1 MLLFCFLLCV
11 AQNGAFIQ
19 PCVTCCHT
27 MPAGDCAVGPR
38 AAEILEEKGRSTEQS
53 VVLLLASV
61 RKLLCQWLK
70 LQQQTSLQSLW
81 FSQQDG

>member
-1 MLLFCFLLCV
+1 
-11 AQNGAFIQ
+11 
-19 PCVTCCHT
+19 

-70 LQQQTSLQSLW
+70 LQQQTSLQS
-81 FSQQDG
+81 